1 MLSMA
6 DEQGL
11 DRLQVTISKTAVGVL
26 GRGQQRSESVFAY
39 STGAQEEQ
47 SVSLTMPVRLEG
59 YAWAPGVPPIFE
71 MNLPEGA
78 LRDEL
83 VRRFSK
89 AVRGFDDFAMLAIV
103 GPHQLGRV
111 GIGRLEIPAG
121 PPETSLAD
129 LLVHDGAEGLFD
141 DLLNTY
147 GQYSGVSGVQPKV
160 LIRDSA
166 STVDRLTHRGATHLI
181 KAFRAE
187 EFPELAANEFFC
199 MRAALHAGLEVPE
212 FELSERGKFLIVKR
226 FDLSRAGEYLGFED
240 FCVLN
245 GSPSKTKYDGSYEGA
260 ARQIKAYVSP
270 HKLNQALESLFK
282 IVALSAG
289 LKNGDAHLKNFGVLY
304 DHCGADASIRLAPA
318 YDLVSTAVYIRND
331 NMALLLGGS
340 KAWPKYKML
349 MGFGRSACN
358 LTEKRCKELLEQ
370 VVHGMDVALVE
381 MRRYMDS
388 HQPFRATGEA
398 MVDAWTSGLA
408 RSLKPSA
415 D

>member
-1 MLSMA
+1 MA

-11 DRLQVTISKTAVGVL
+11 DRLQVSVSEADVGVL
-26 GRGQQRSESVFAY
+26 GRGQQRSDSVFTYAA
-39 STGAQEEQ
+39 SACEEQ
-47 SVSLTMPVRLEG
+47 SVSLTMPMRLES
-59 YAWAPGVPPIFE
+59 YTWESGVPPIFE

-111 GIGRLEIPAG
+111 GIGHLRTEAG

-129 LLVHDGAEGLFD
+129 VLVHDGAEGLFD
-141 DLLNTY
+141 DLLHTY

-160 LIRDSA
+160 LVRDSA
-166 STVDRLTHRGATHLI
+166 STIDRLTHRGATHLI
-181 KAFRAE
+181 KAFRSD

-199 MRAALHAGLEVPE
+199 MRAALHAGLEVPD

-226 FDLSRAGEYLGFED
+226 FDLPGTGKYLGFED

-245 GSPSKTKYDGSYEGA
+245 GSPSRAKYDGSYEGA
-260 ARQIKAYVSP
+260 ARQIKAFVSP
-270 HKLNQALESLFK
+270 HLLNHALESLFK

-304 DHCGADASIRLAPA
+304 EHCGADASIRLAPA
-318 YDLVSTAVYIRND
+318 YDIVSTAVYIRND

-349 MGFGRSACN
+349 VRFGRSACN
-358 LTEKRCKELLEQ
+358 LTEKRCKELMEQ
-370 VVHGMDVALVE
+370 VIQGMDLAVAE
-381 MRRYMDS
+381 MRHYMAAN
-388 HQPFRATGEA
+388 QRFRATGEA
-398 MVDAWTSGLA
+398 MIEAWAAGLA
-408 RSLKPSA
+408 RSLEPGA